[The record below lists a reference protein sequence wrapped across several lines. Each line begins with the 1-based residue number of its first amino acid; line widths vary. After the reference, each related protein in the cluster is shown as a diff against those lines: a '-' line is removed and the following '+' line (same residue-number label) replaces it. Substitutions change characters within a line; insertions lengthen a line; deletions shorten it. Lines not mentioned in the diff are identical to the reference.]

1 MQCSVCILYFRTNV
15 TEKKRM
21 KGGRKEERKEGQGQ
35 TREEVRRRQDFPG
48 TEEVEGKFQNFL
60 QLNR

>member
-1 MQCSVCILYFRTNV
+1 
-15 TEKKRM
+15 M